1 MNMKKFDVALLE
13 RPGTRGLYKND
24 AMGLYDFLKE
34 PEAYPIEIENKGGDS
49 SAMGFITPS
58 GAEKID
64 YDYTGLRDFVGN
76 ILADMELETEDHC
89 YLFDGIEIYLVR

>member
-1 MNMKKFDVALLE
+1 MKKFDVVLLE

-24 AMGLYDFLKE
+24 TMSLYDFLKE
-34 PEAYPIEIENKGGDS
+34 PEAYPIEIENKDGDS

-76 ILADMELETEDHC
+76 ILADIELEAENHC